1 MNKTRLNRFKY
12 TLCMGIPAIIT
23 YLGSKVLQRDTVECE
38 MFLPWM
44 IESSPIW
51 FGAVV
56 TDLVYT
62 PLETRLLREAR
73 AMGCTVVDGLGMLLH
88 QGAPGFE
95 RWFGLRPEVDDE
107 TRAVVLGS

>member
-1 MNKTRLNRFKY
+1 MNKTRLNRLKY

-56 TDLVYT
+56 TDLVRYV
-62 PLETRLLREAR
+62 RKNS
-73 AMGCTVVDGLGMLLH
+73 VDTAGKS
-88 QGAPGFE
+88 E
-95 RWFGLRPEVDDE
+95 
-107 TRAVVLGS
+107 

>member
-12 TLCMGIPAIIT
+12 TLCVGIPAIIT

-56 TDLVYT
+56 TDLVRY
-62 PLETRLLREAR
+62 AR
-73 AMGCTVVDGLGMLLH
+73 RNSVDTAGKS
-88 QGAPGFE
+88 E
-95 RWFGLRPEVDDE
+95 
-107 TRAVVLGS
+107 